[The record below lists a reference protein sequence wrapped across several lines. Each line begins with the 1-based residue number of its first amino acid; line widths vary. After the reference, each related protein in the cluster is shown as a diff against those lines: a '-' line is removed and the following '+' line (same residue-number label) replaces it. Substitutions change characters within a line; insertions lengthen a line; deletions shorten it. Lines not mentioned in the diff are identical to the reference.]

1 MSETMTIRTNG
12 TRFEQYYKSGFYRK
26 KTKNPVYN
34 YESNGILVNIMSH
47 KIVESENKILQTILG
62 FVEKSLLYLLKYT
75 DELKRFKDVHWK
87 NR

>member
-1 MSETMTIRTNG
+1 MTQTAIRTNG
-12 TRFEQYYKSGFYRK
+12 TRFEQYYKSEFYRE
-26 KTKNPVYN
+26 KTKNPTYN

-47 KIVESENKILQTILG
+47 KIIESRNKFLQEILS

>member
-1 MSETMTIRTNG
+1 MLTRTNG

-47 KIVESENKILQTILG
+47 KIVESENEILRTILG

>member
-1 MSETMTIRTNG
+1 MVQTTIRTNG
-12 TRFEQYYKSGFYRK
+12 TRFEQYYKSEFYRE
-26 KTKNPVYN
+26 KTKNPAYN

-47 KIVESENKILQTILG
+47 KIIESHNKFLQKILD